1 VKLVGRI
8 AAALGYI
15 LVVFVLLVWILWTML
30 VVWGSTDTTYVSD
43 SPEAWRRRLASAGIA
58 VGRVSLIAGLVLVAA
73 IVLAVVTARRDRGG
87 WMSLGI
93 VIGTFSLLVLFNA
106 GASWASFVP
115 RVNAAMASFEKY
127 GTSTPPR
134 FEPPT
139 RRDARVAIDL
149 MVGASLDAVVDPR
162 DADGHRLAM
171 GDVRVTSSPCQGD
184 RYFGDVTQY
193 ADLTLRTADP
203 NAAADILA
211 AWDEAGY
218 DDDRD
223 GQDAVRY
230 SDLLPIKRM
239 TLHDTTDTDGFV
251 RMHIETQCAEGEE
264 G

>member
-1 VKLVGRI
+1 MKLVGRI
-8 AAALGYI
+8 AAVLGYM
-15 LVVFVLLVWILWTML
+15 LVVVVLLVWILWTML

-43 SPEAWRRRLASAGIA
+43 TPEAWQRRLASAGVA
-58 VGRVSLIAGLVLVAA
+58 VGRVSLIGGLVLVAA
-73 IVLAVVTARRDRGG
+73 VVLAVVTARRDRVG

-93 VIGTFSLLVLFNA
+93 VIGLCSVVVLFNA
-106 GASWASFVP
+106 GVTWASFIP
-115 RVNAAMASFEKY
+115 RVNAAMASFERY

-139 RRDARVAIDL
+139 RHDARVALDL

-171 GDVRVTSSPCQGD
+171 GDVSVTSSPCQGD
-184 RYFGDVTQY
+184 RYYGDVTQY

-218 DDDRD
+218 DDDHD

-239 TLHDTTDTDGFV
+239 TLRDTTDTDGFV
-251 RMHIETQCAEGEE
+251 RMHVETQCAEGEE